1 LQSKAMANCPTFP
14 GLGLLRWRL
23 KAEEATEKLYS
34 EQLAFLEQAFERMPG
49 LVEGRNLNPL
59 PTKTPK
65 PKKKAKRIGAT
76 AASNLSTATTATIGA
91 DDIYGP
97 LSVEMLGVQASSKR
111 RSRSPINGA
120 NAASNTTGAGA
131 RTTRTRAVAAA
142 SAAPARS
149 TRTGRAA
156 AAAASAAISTNST
169 SARGRPAAAGRVVA
183 ESSKKR
189 LRSPVAASPFTRGIV
204 GTAEAEKKKQR
215 TAGAAPYRAPACMT
229 PAATAVSLSRAAG
242 RSAFCRAAAAAASS
256 PKGAKKASISTPA
269 VNREAAAGSSYMT
282 EDVSCQLV
290 DPNVSLM
297 SVDDGC
303 AAAAVGRTPV
313 AGQCSGGAGAPQ
325 SSVGMAPPPPARRR
339 VARRALGCRTMLGGG
354 AAVSRASDDAAE
366 ERQRRRLLEEK
377 ERAEEERLRKR
388 REKAEELRAQKARD
402 KEEKRKRVLENAQK
416 RQQEVQARSAQKLA
430 QTELTGRVAQTL
442 QAEAK
447 RREETERKRRAEEE
461 HRKAEEKRKAE
472 EVQKKQEEQRRKNE
486 EAERERK
493 AAEEEERR
501 KLAEKQEADRKRS
514 AARKLAEEEAERKR
528 AAEEAERK
536 RLAAAEEAKKKAAE
550 EAERNRKAKEEEAE
564 RQRKAAAEEAER
576 RRKAAEEAVAAVQAE
591 ERESQLAWKKQSEAL
606 KVSQPFVPTTAYE
619 KKLIPPPRSS
629 PQTYPLDDLNSD
641 AETDNEDAPRHA
653 LPRAVETLDLAATM
667 KLVFP
672 AAAEKAP
679 RSSSAVW
686 NTPPGANLRKIVNKV
701 HRFNQTS
708 DSRMDMIFVQ
718 AQASNGAKKCI
729 GSCSRVHKDAAAE
742 RRAGHE
748 RQLTGCLLVAV
759 FVDGVTASLPPTPSP
774 PLLRGAVYRQ
784 LELRGVALCA
794 PSQAGQAGQ
803 AGAEQ
808 DQQLS
813 PEHAA
818 SQQVDEELHGVVTN
832 RQALHDLVD
841 SQVGYKQ
848 PDVGQ
853 LDQLGVRLVAW
864 HAQVAAVNV
873 DADKQQNGDGE
884 HGANLVERHRQQGH
898 SGGGRLALA
907 LTAAANLFLHD
918 PASLD
923 QHEGVE
929 QQDGQR
935 HHGEEDHFGGLR
947 PAVVHP
953 ALQRGR
959 VEYARIFRAAVLAGN
974 CTSSRKA
981 QSRMAR
987 AHRYTLDEERMR
999 RLLQTRKLST
1009 APGTPMI
1016 THIGIKARLPPA
1028 DNEPLDCGRYARNA
1042 LFEKQKLMTRC
1053 SARCRSIQGWQL
1065 GITFRAGPSAPA
1077 YNVAEHVHLNVVGQ
1091 RTGQRAGSC
1100 RGGRLVCR
1108 LPGQAWRQH
1117 QRGVALVAFWRQDG
1131 PARVQRRVASGR
1143 QLGQPLVLP
1152 VLFAQLPDHNAALGL
1167 VLEQLVLLR
1176 FRPVGWNL
1184 QSEGRL
1190 EVSPHIEAV
1199 VVVRP
1204 VGKRRRKLAGF
1215 RPQPGGHGGEVGVG
1229 HVLFYALP
1237 MLALHAERGRGLAK
1251 VGLPLDRPRR
1261 EAGLRREVTP
1271 RRDELALLLGGPMR
1285 ELRCHAPMPLLSST
1299 AAQTIRMLRP
1309 APGHF
1314 FKLLFGLIGNFCL
1327 PGGELESRQLPMLY
1341 PLVSMISGIVQ
1352 VERSWSRA
1360 RQQDG
1365 SLAVRADS
1373 RAAFAGADT
1382 STTAVI
1388 VDGGCSS
1395 LTICSERLSSRCR
1408 KTLPPR
1414 QYTHS
1419 VPWLHV
1425 ESSSVCIHVASSRTS
1440 DRGPRTV
1447 RRRLQCTASLAY
1459 CYDSRGSACSY
1470 ANGNDEDTMR
1480 TRVMPMIK
1488 ESHIR
1493 LRKLDDDLAIFG
1505 MPRME
1510 LHSQKSI
1517 ALVLR
1522 PSMLLLDGTAKRN
1535 KMFNQLIPN
1544 QSRIRKF
1551 KQRFLAL
1558 LAKQPLVLRFPL
1570 RATQRAILSQ
1580 LRGSLRVDREQH
1592 CADDAELLVPQD
1604 SAAHSSFANPQS
1616 APV

>member
-325 SSVGMAPPPPARRR
+325 SSGRYGTASTSKAQDALSGAAR
-339 VARRALGCRTMLGGG
+339 CGGG

-653 LPRAVETLDLAATM
+653 LPRWVQGNHKHRFFAKQTLRGPHWWSVFKPVETLDLAATM

-686 NTPPGANLRKIVNKV
+686 NTPPGANLRKIVN
-701 HRFNQTS
+701 
-708 DSRMDMIFVQ
+708 
-718 AQASNGAKKCI
+718 
-729 GSCSRVHKDAAAE
+729 
-742 RRAGHE
+742 
-748 RQLTGCLLVAV
+748 
-759 FVDGVTASLPPTPSP
+759 
-774 PLLRGAVYRQ
+774 
-784 LELRGVALCA
+784 
-794 PSQAGQAGQ
+794 
-803 AGAEQ
+803 
-808 DQQLS
+808 
-813 PEHAA
+813 
-818 SQQVDEELHGVVTN
+818 
-832 RQALHDLVD
+832 
-841 SQVGYKQ
+841 
-848 PDVGQ
+848 
-853 LDQLGVRLVAW
+853 
-864 HAQVAAVNV
+864 
-873 DADKQQNGDGE
+873 
-884 HGANLVERHRQQGH
+884 
-898 SGGGRLALA
+898 
-907 LTAAANLFLHD
+907 
-918 PASLD
+918 
-923 QHEGVE
+923 
-929 QQDGQR
+929 
-935 HHGEEDHFGGLR
+935 
-947 PAVVHP
+947 
-953 ALQRGR
+953 
-959 VEYARIFRAAVLAGN
+959 
-974 CTSSRKA
+974 
-981 QSRMAR
+981 
-987 AHRYTLDEERMR
+987 
-999 RLLQTRKLST
+999 
-1009 APGTPMI
+1009 
-1016 THIGIKARLPPA
+1016 
-1028 DNEPLDCGRYARNA
+1028 
-1042 LFEKQKLMTRC
+1042 
-1053 SARCRSIQGWQL
+1053 
-1065 GITFRAGPSAPA
+1065 
-1077 YNVAEHVHLNVVGQ
+1077 
-1091 RTGQRAGSC
+1091 
-1100 RGGRLVCR
+1100 
-1108 LPGQAWRQH
+1108 
-1117 QRGVALVAFWRQDG
+1117 
-1131 PARVQRRVASGR
+1131 
-1143 QLGQPLVLP
+1143 
-1152 VLFAQLPDHNAALGL
+1152 
-1167 VLEQLVLLR
+1167 
-1176 FRPVGWNL
+1176 
-1184 QSEGRL
+1184 
-1190 EVSPHIEAV
+1190 
-1199 VVVRP
+1199 
-1204 VGKRRRKLAGF
+1204 
-1215 RPQPGGHGGEVGVG
+1215 
-1229 HVLFYALP
+1229 
-1237 MLALHAERGRGLAK
+1237 
-1251 VGLPLDRPRR
+1251 
-1261 EAGLRREVTP
+1261 
-1271 RRDELALLLGGPMR
+1271 
-1285 ELRCHAPMPLLSST
+1285 
-1299 AAQTIRMLRP
+1299 
-1309 APGHF
+1309 
-1314 FKLLFGLIGNFCL
+1314 
-1327 PGGELESRQLPMLY
+1327 
-1341 PLVSMISGIVQ
+1341 
-1352 VERSWSRA
+1352 
-1360 RQQDG
+1360 
-1365 SLAVRADS
+1365 
-1373 RAAFAGADT
+1373 
-1382 STTAVI
+1382 
-1388 VDGGCSS
+1388 
-1395 LTICSERLSSRCR
+1395 
-1408 KTLPPR
+1408 
-1414 QYTHS
+1414 
-1419 VPWLHV
+1419 
-1425 ESSSVCIHVASSRTS
+1425 
-1440 DRGPRTV
+1440 
-1447 RRRLQCTASLAY
+1447 
-1459 CYDSRGSACSY
+1459 
-1470 ANGNDEDTMR
+1470 
-1480 TRVMPMIK
+1480 
-1488 ESHIR
+1488 
-1493 LRKLDDDLAIFG
+1493 
-1505 MPRME
+1505 
-1510 LHSQKSI
+1510 SQK
-1517 ALVLR
+1517 
-1522 PSMLLLDGTAKRN
+1522 
-1535 KMFNQLIPN
+1535 
-1544 QSRIRKF
+1544 
-1551 KQRFLAL
+1551 
-1558 LAKQPLVLRFPL
+1558 
-1570 RATQRAILSQ
+1570 
-1580 LRGSLRVDREQH
+1580 H
-1592 CADDAELLVPQD
+1592 
-1604 SAAHSSFANPQS
+1604 
-1616 APV
+1616 

>member
-229 PAATAVSLSRAAG
+229 PAATAVSRQFHAPLVAPHFVG
-242 RSAFCRAAAAAASS
+242 AAAAASS

-325 SSVGMAPPPPARRR
+325 SSSSGRYGTASTSKAQGSKTRSR
-339 VARRALGCRTMLGGG
+339 VPHDAGGG

-472 EVQKKQEEQRRKNE
+472 EEQKKQEEQRRKNE
-486 EAERERK
+486 EAEREKK

-576 RRKAAEEAVAAVQAE
+576 RRKAAEEAAAAAQAE

-653 LPRAVETLDLAATM
+653 LPRWVQGNHKHRFFAKQTLRGPHWWSVFKPVETLDLAATM

-686 NTPPGANLRKIVNKV
+686 NTPPGANLRKIVN
-701 HRFNQTS
+701 
-708 DSRMDMIFVQ
+708 
-718 AQASNGAKKCI
+718 
-729 GSCSRVHKDAAAE
+729 
-742 RRAGHE
+742 
-748 RQLTGCLLVAV
+748 
-759 FVDGVTASLPPTPSP
+759 
-774 PLLRGAVYRQ
+774 
-784 LELRGVALCA
+784 
-794 PSQAGQAGQ
+794 
-803 AGAEQ
+803 
-808 DQQLS
+808 
-813 PEHAA
+813 
-818 SQQVDEELHGVVTN
+818 
-832 RQALHDLVD
+832 
-841 SQVGYKQ
+841 
-848 PDVGQ
+848 
-853 LDQLGVRLVAW
+853 
-864 HAQVAAVNV
+864 
-873 DADKQQNGDGE
+873 
-884 HGANLVERHRQQGH
+884 
-898 SGGGRLALA
+898 
-907 LTAAANLFLHD
+907 
-918 PASLD
+918 
-923 QHEGVE
+923 
-929 QQDGQR
+929 
-935 HHGEEDHFGGLR
+935 
-947 PAVVHP
+947 
-953 ALQRGR
+953 
-959 VEYARIFRAAVLAGN
+959 
-974 CTSSRKA
+974 
-981 QSRMAR
+981 
-987 AHRYTLDEERMR
+987 
-999 RLLQTRKLST
+999 
-1009 APGTPMI
+1009 
-1016 THIGIKARLPPA
+1016 
-1028 DNEPLDCGRYARNA
+1028 
-1042 LFEKQKLMTRC
+1042 
-1053 SARCRSIQGWQL
+1053 
-1065 GITFRAGPSAPA
+1065 
-1077 YNVAEHVHLNVVGQ
+1077 
-1091 RTGQRAGSC
+1091 
-1100 RGGRLVCR
+1100 
-1108 LPGQAWRQH
+1108 
-1117 QRGVALVAFWRQDG
+1117 
-1131 PARVQRRVASGR
+1131 
-1143 QLGQPLVLP
+1143 
-1152 VLFAQLPDHNAALGL
+1152 
-1167 VLEQLVLLR
+1167 
-1176 FRPVGWNL
+1176 
-1184 QSEGRL
+1184 
-1190 EVSPHIEAV
+1190 
-1199 VVVRP
+1199 
-1204 VGKRRRKLAGF
+1204 
-1215 RPQPGGHGGEVGVG
+1215 
-1229 HVLFYALP
+1229 
-1237 MLALHAERGRGLAK
+1237 
-1251 VGLPLDRPRR
+1251 
-1261 EAGLRREVTP
+1261 
-1271 RRDELALLLGGPMR
+1271 
-1285 ELRCHAPMPLLSST
+1285 
-1299 AAQTIRMLRP
+1299 
-1309 APGHF
+1309 
-1314 FKLLFGLIGNFCL
+1314 
-1327 PGGELESRQLPMLY
+1327 
-1341 PLVSMISGIVQ
+1341 
-1352 VERSWSRA
+1352 
-1360 RQQDG
+1360 
-1365 SLAVRADS
+1365 
-1373 RAAFAGADT
+1373 
-1382 STTAVI
+1382 
-1388 VDGGCSS
+1388 
-1395 LTICSERLSSRCR
+1395 
-1408 KTLPPR
+1408 
-1414 QYTHS
+1414 
-1419 VPWLHV
+1419 
-1425 ESSSVCIHVASSRTS
+1425 
-1440 DRGPRTV
+1440 
-1447 RRRLQCTASLAY
+1447 
-1459 CYDSRGSACSY
+1459 
-1470 ANGNDEDTMR
+1470 
-1480 TRVMPMIK
+1480 
-1488 ESHIR
+1488 
-1493 LRKLDDDLAIFG
+1493 
-1505 MPRME
+1505 
-1510 LHSQKSI
+1510 SQK
-1517 ALVLR
+1517 
-1522 PSMLLLDGTAKRN
+1522 
-1535 KMFNQLIPN
+1535 
-1544 QSRIRKF
+1544 
-1551 KQRFLAL
+1551 
-1558 LAKQPLVLRFPL
+1558 
-1570 RATQRAILSQ
+1570 
-1580 LRGSLRVDREQH
+1580 H
-1592 CADDAELLVPQD
+1592 
-1604 SAAHSSFANPQS
+1604 
-1616 APV
+1616 